1 MLQSLRTADIEGIGN
16 DEAAALVQFPECGA
30 LVSSCQH
37 GRSLD
42 VLLAPRT

>member
-1 MLQSLRTADIEGIGN
+1 MLQGFRAADIEGIGD

-42 VLLAPRT
+42 VLLARRT